1 MNAPRLNP
9 ENLKKQA
16 KLILRQ
22 HRRQYYPVCPRL
34 RAALPRYASS
44 SDREILDAPLALHDA
59 QEVIAREHGFENWA
73 AFIKKGTAMSSS
85 THAVEKHLERPRV
98 ICAFPQLFVRDVTQ
112 AAQWYK
118 EELGFEVQYL
128 YGKPPF
134 YGFVKRANAG
144 LNLRHVDSP
153 VTDQGL
159 REREDLLSAVIVVEG
174 VKTLF
179 LEFKK
184 KGLMFHQTLKRQ
196 PWGAE
201 DFIVKDPDGNLLC
214 FASPK

>member
-1 MNAPRLNP
+1 MNAPKLNP

-22 HRRQYYPVCPRL
+22 HRGQYYPVCPRL
-34 RAALPRYASS
+34 RAALPRYAGV
-44 SDREILDAPLALHDA
+44 SDKQILDSLFALHDA
-59 QEVIAREHGFENWA
+59 QEVIAREHGFANWA
-73 AFIKKGTAMSSS
+73 ALMKKGNAMPTAA
-85 THAVEKHLERPRV
+85 HAVEKKLERPRV
-98 ICAFPQLFVRDVTQ
+98 MCAFPQLFVRDVTK
-112 AAQWYK
+112 ATQWYK
-118 EELGFEVQYL
+118 EELGFEVEYV

-144 LNLRHVDSP
+144 LNLRQVDSQP
-153 VTDQGL
+153 MDQGL

-174 VKTLF
+174 VKALF
-179 LEFKK
+179 LEFKE
-184 KGLMFHQTLKRQ
+184 KGVVFHQTLKRQ
-196 PWGAE
+196 PWSAE